1 MFNPKKLFAIAI
13 MLVLSLALTA
23 HEPKAAAD
31 ETITTPDKVVVFKI
45 GDYNYYIVDLKQNK
59 SETVKMDTAPQVY
72 PPGRTFVPVRFLG
85 NALGVTDENISWEN
99 SKQTATLK
107 GKKTLQLQIGNS
119 LMQSG
124 GDTVK
129 MDVVPLVQPPGRTM
143 LPARYVA
150 EGLGYIVEWDAQ
162 NQLVIAYPE
171 GQPKPDI
178 EKIRK
183 LIGDI
188 SPGVKIVSEKDL
200 TPEAIQTIRN
210 IKQLNPDE
218 KWASIEP
225 KYHEEYKKAI
235 QRDFL
240 NVMVVRPDI
249 EPITKIDSIV
259 VSDKLFYQED
269 RGGRTYRVII
279 NGNQIW
285 DVIVIFTGKQREA
298 VSAVYLGTI

>member
-1 MFNPKKLFAIAI
+1 
-13 MLVLSLALTA
+13 
-23 HEPKAAAD
+23 
-31 ETITTPDKVVVFKI
+31 
-45 GDYNYYIVDLKQNK
+45 
-59 SETVKMDTAPQVY
+59 
-72 PPGRTFVPVRFLG
+72 
-85 NALGVTDENISWEN
+85 
-99 SKQTATLK
+99 
-107 GKKTLQLQIGNS
+107 
-119 LMQSG
+119 
-124 GDTVK
+124 
-129 MDVVPLVQPPGRTM
+129 M

-150 EGLGYIVEWDAQ
+150 EGLGYIVEWDAE

-171 GQPKPDI
+171 GQAKPDI

-218 KWASIEP
+218 KWASIEL

-259 VSDKLFYQED
+259 VSDKLFYENN
-269 RGGRTYRVII
+269 RGKENYRVIV

-285 DVIVIFTGKQREA
+285 DVFVIFTGKDYEA
-298 VSAVYLGTI
+298 FTAVYLGTI